1 MRLQVA
7 EILSLLSR
15 KEKRKYLLLAIFSSS
30 LSLFDFLAM
39 TTSGLSGIFA
49 YSYFTSTSL
58 PVFLQNFIASAGL
71 DGFPIRT
78 LLICTIALVFIL
90 FTLKSVLGLF
100 LNYRNLLFLEQLSLR
115 HSRIGVQ
122 NFLNSSFMETKHIQR
137 ESIGFALTDGIIQ
150 LFVNTLGNFLILTSE
165 SIFLTSTLVLL
176 LIIDPFLTLILT
188 FVIASMSYL
197 VNKKVST
204 NILLAGNENVK
215 FSIAGKVLMSHIKS
229 LFREIKV
236 AGSDELFMAK
246 YEVNRASGTRAV
258 VKMQIL
264 QQFPK
269 YFLEFVTLVLGVFF
283 LVFGNS
289 DSGAAITIGKVS
301 IYLAAISRLIP
312 ALLRLQSSVISI
324 HSALG
329 GASLTLSILAISK
342 QSKPLTTSIL
352 EVEPKKI
359 LPAEGTIKISNL
371 SFAFLKNGKPLL
383 KDVSLVIPPKSM
395 VALIG
400 PSGAGKSTLA
410 DLIMGFIDE
419 YDGIIEIEGIRSDLF
434 RIHNP
439 GEIGYIPQ
447 DVHMIEGTISENI
460 ALGIPPEEVDSLRMW
475 QAVHDSMSADFI
487 NALPEKLAT
496 QVGENGNR
504 FSGGQ
509 RQRIIIARAL
519 YSLPKFL
526 ILDEPT
532 SALDQETEQQ
542 FLEILNRLKTRMT
555 ILIISHR
562 RSSLALADAVYLLE
576 NGHIAL
582 TEKGQNLDAVVTSLS
597 LNNEII

>member
-1 MRLQVA
+1 MRLQIA

-15 KEKRKYLLLAIFSSS
+15 KERRTYLVLAIFSSS
-30 LSLFDFLAM
+30 LSVFDFLAM
-39 TTSGLSGIFA
+39 TTSGLSGVFA
-49 YSYFTSTSL
+49 YSYFTSAPL
-58 PVFLQNFIASAGL
+58 PVFIQNIIASTGL
-71 DGFPIRT
+71 DGFPIGT
-78 LLICTIALVFIL
+78 LLIYTITLVFIL

-115 HSRIGVQ
+115 HSRLGVQ
-122 NFLNSSFMETKHIQR
+122 NFFNSSFMETKYIQR

-165 SIFLTSTLVLL
+165 SIFLTSTLILL

-204 NILLAGNENVK
+204 NILLAGNENVE
-215 FSIAGKVLMSHIKS
+215 FSIAGKVIMSHIKS

-246 YEVNRASGTRAV
+246 YETNRARGTRAV

-283 LVFGNS
+283 LVFGNG
-289 DSGAAITIGKVS
+289 DSGAAVTIGKVS

-342 QSKPLTTSIL
+342 QTKPLTASSL
-352 EVEPKKI
+352 KVEPQKI
-359 LPAEGTIKISNL
+359 LSAEGTIKISDL
-371 SFAFLKNGKPLL
+371 SFAFLKDGKPLL
-383 KDVSLVIPPKSM
+383 KKVSLEIPPKSM

-400 PSGAGKSTLA
+400 PSGTGKSTLA
-410 DLIMGFIDE
+410 DLIMGFIAE
-419 YDGIIEIEGIRSDLF
+419 YEGIIEIEGIRSDLF

-439 GEIGYIPQ
+439 GKIGYIPQ
-447 DVHMIEGTISENI
+447 DIHMIEGTISENI

-475 QAVHDSMSADFI
+475 QAVQDSLSADFI

-542 FLEILNRLKTRMT
+542 FLEILNRLKSRMT

-576 NGHIAL
+576 NGNIIL
-582 TEKGQNLDAVVTSLS
+582 TEKGQNLDAVVSSLS